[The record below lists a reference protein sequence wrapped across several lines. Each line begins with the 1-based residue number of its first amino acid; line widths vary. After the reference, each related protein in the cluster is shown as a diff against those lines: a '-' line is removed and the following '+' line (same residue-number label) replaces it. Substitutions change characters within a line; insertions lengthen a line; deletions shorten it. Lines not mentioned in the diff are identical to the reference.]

1 MSANQTASL
10 PVNSIS
16 QALGFADD
24 GFPSG
29 KPNFETVKPNANG
42 RWKEILS
49 ALGVDPATLKNHHGP
64 CPGCGGKDRF
74 RFDNLNGDGTFI
86 CSQGGL
92 GETAGDGFELLVHA
106 GKAAS
111 KSEALRL
118 VADHLGHAWEP
129 SKATPLRTTEYLY
142 RRPDGSLNLSVTRLD
157 TDDGGKTFRQL
168 LPNGKPPKSD
178 PTFHPY
184 PYRINEWPAE
194 GAVLVCEGEKCADAL
209 WQVGFT
215 ATTRAGGSSKWE
227 TDLTPHFEGRD
238 VIILPDNDDAGR
250 AYAGKVIEALT
261 GTAKSLAVCELPDL
275 PDKGDVIDW
284 LALGNTPTQLTSLL
298 EQAVPASEWA
308 ERTKAPLVGMHIS
321 DWLALEI
328 EEREWLHDWIPP
340 GFTMLAGAPKAGKSK
355 LAEFVARN
363 IAVKEQV
370 LYLAL
375 EYNEYH
381 VTQRFLN
388 FEEDLKLHLCGEGQI
403 PRWHQGGLDVL
414 DQLMTALRPKLVVID
429 TFARIKK
436 PGEKLGYEGELDAI
450 TSIKTMM
457 DAHQCDCLLLHH
469 TRKSSANDNA
479 DDLFER
485 ILGSTALAAT
495 PDNLQIIQFDG
506 QYSTL
511 HAKGRTYAPFKKVLQ
526 LEGDDFVEVPTAL
539 SDLQGNANAQEQ
551 VLMLLSKQ
559 GPMKCSDLVR
569 ETGKLQPQISSICKT
584 LKERGAIEKLPD
596 GSFQIR
602 LTQQF

>member
-1 MSANQTASL
+1 MSADRIASF

-16 QALGFADD
+16 QAMGFAND

-29 KPNFETVKPNANG
+29 KPNFETVKPIAKG
-42 RWKEILS
+42 QWKEILS
-49 ALGVDPATLKNHHGP
+49 ALGVDPSTLKNHHGC

-74 RFDNLNGDGTFI
+74 RFDNINGDGTFI

-92 GETAGDGFELLVHA
+92 GEIAGDGFELLIHA

-118 VADHLGHAWEP
+118 VADHLGHAGVP
-129 SKATPLRTTEYLY
+129 SKANSPRRTEYLY
-142 RRPDGSLNLSVTRLD
+142 KRPDGSLNLTVTRQD
-157 TDDGGKTFRQL
+157 ADDCSKTFRQS

-178 PTFHPY
+178 PSFRPY
-184 PYRINEWPAE
+184 PYRIDEWPAE
-194 GAVLVCEGEKCADAL
+194 GAVLVCEGEKCVDAL
-209 WQVGFT
+209 WEGGFT

-227 TDLTPHFEGRD
+227 ADLTPHFEGRD
-238 VIILPDNDDAGR
+238 VIILPDNDEAGR
-250 AYAGKVIEALT
+250 AYADKVIEALT

-284 LALGNTPTQLTSLL
+284 LDLGNNMAQLADRLK
-298 EQAVPASEWA
+298 EAVPASEWTG
-308 ERTKAPLVGMHIS
+308 ETNAPLVGMHIS
-321 DWLALEI
+321 GWKALEI

-340 GFTMLAGAPKAGKSK
+340 GFTMLAGAAKAGKSK

-363 IAVKEQV
+363 IARKQQV
-370 LYLAL
+370 LFLSL
-375 EYNEYH
+375 EYNDFTIKH
-381 VTQRFLN
+381 RFSH
-388 FEEDLKLHLCGEGQI
+388 FEDDLKFHLCSEGEV
-403 PRWHQGGLDVL
+403 PRWDLGGSDILERL
-414 DQLMTALRPKLVVID
+414 LTALRPKLVVID
-429 TFARIKK
+429 TFGMIKK
-436 PGEKLGYEGELDAI
+436 PGAKLGYEGELESI
-450 TSIKTMM
+450 NSIKTMM

-469 TRKSSANDNA
+469 TRKSSVNDNT
-479 DDLFER
+479 DDPFER

-495 PDNLQIIQFDG
+495 PDNLQILEFDG

-526 LEGDDFVEVPTAL
+526 LVGNDFVEVPTAL

-551 VLMLLSKQ
+551 ILMLLSKQ

-569 ETGKLQPQISSICKT
+569 ETGKAQPQISSICKT
-584 LKERGAIEKLPD
+584 LKERGAIQKLDD

-602 LTQQF
+602 LSNQF

>member
-1 MSANQTASL
+1 M
-10 PVNSIS
+10 
-16 QALGFADD
+16 
-24 GFPSG
+24 
-29 KPNFETVKPNANG
+29 
-42 RWKEILS
+42 
-49 ALGVDPATLKNHHGP
+49 
-64 CPGCGGKDRF
+64 
-74 RFDNLNGDGTFI
+74 
-86 CSQGGL
+86 
-92 GETAGDGFELLVHA
+92 
-106 GKAAS
+106 
-111 KSEALRL
+111 
-118 VADHLGHAWEP
+118 
-129 SKATPLRTTEYLY
+129 
-142 RRPDGSLNLSVTRLD
+142 
-157 TDDGGKTFRQL
+157 
-168 LPNGKPPKSD
+168 
-178 PTFHPY
+178 
-184 PYRINEWPAE
+184 
-194 GAVLVCEGEKCADAL
+194 
-209 WQVGFT
+209 
-215 ATTRAGGSSKWE
+215 
-227 TDLTPHFEGRD
+227 
-238 VIILPDNDDAGR
+238 
-250 AYAGKVIEALT
+250 IEALT

-284 LALGNTPTQLTSLL
+284 LALGNTPTQLASLL

-308 ERTKAPLVGMHIS
+308 DRTTAPLVGMHIS

-363 IAVKEQV
+363 IAATEQV

-381 VTQRFLN
+381 VAQRFLN
-388 FEEDLKLHLCGEGQI
+388 FATDLKLHLCREGQI

-429 TFARIKK
+429 TFGRIKK

-450 TSIKTMM
+450 TSIKAMM

-469 TRKSSANDNA
+469 TRKSSVNDNA
-479 DDLFER
+479 EDPFER

-495 PDNLQIIQFDG
+495 PDNLQIIEFDG

-526 LEGDDFVEVPTAL
+526 LAGDDFVEVPTAL
-539 SDLQGNANAQEQ
+539 GDLQGNANAQEQ

-602 LTQQF
+602 LTNQF